1 MPSPPSSSPP
11 CLRPAAVV
19 PVVASDGSGIPTVAG
34 DGFGLPPAT
43 LADAASA
50 ALTDAAT
57 SAALAEA
64 IAGRW
69 EEWDEERNR
78 EREEWDEERARE
90 REESCESETGGDGI

>member
-1 MPSPPSSSPP
+1 M
-11 CLRPAAVV
+11 
-19 PVVASDGSGIPTVAG
+19 VASDGSGIPTVAG